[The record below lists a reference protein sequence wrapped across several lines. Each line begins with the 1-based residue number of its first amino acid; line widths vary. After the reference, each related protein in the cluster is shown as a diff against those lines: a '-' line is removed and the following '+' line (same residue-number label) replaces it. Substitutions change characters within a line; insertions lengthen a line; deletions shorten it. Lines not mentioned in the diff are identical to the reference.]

1 MLKSVLWVF
10 GNLPLLISLVTV
22 GISVAELIGR
32 YLNEGGKEKK
42 LRAIQLIRTN
52 VEQHVA
58 LPEFLARHFD
68 ALLAMLIDGVVLILN
83 LTRGNDWREKVEE
96 QVEEQVEAAIQAVG
110 VQDATGATAQAS
122 IDSRLDELES
132 KLTQR

>member
-96 QVEEQVEAAIQAVG
+96 QVEAAIQAVG
-110 VQDATGATAQAS
+110 VQDAAGATAQAS
-122 IDSRLDELES
+122 IDSQLDELES